1 MKEPMSE
8 WDKKLK
14 EFYELSYEERLE
26 YWIEKRFYIIHHCKF
41 NSDLAI
47 ERNPNLKEKIVGK
60 NGEFSIVPET
70 NEQQEQY
77 LYFIISYL
85 PYITLTPEDYYKSK
99 GLKELILELDSR
111 IAEADKPSF
120 LLNNELKE
128 IEENLENAYQIGV
141 KGSDLRSG
149 YEDSATGKLRHYFN
163 FNSEVTPDYFYFYG
177 ALLSKYEKYIRERVI
192 DFDPSAPNRNSVT
205 TLNFTSINLLV
216 KIMQECNLFPEN
228 TSQTKMDNFLSQL
241 INENPKSIEQGRKNI
256 PSLMLGKIT
265 VPQKRQYLPSLLK
278 IRPILNDLG
287 NMELL
292 KKYEEIIKRIEN
304 IK

>member
-14 EFYELSYEERLE
+14 EFNELTYEARLE

-41 NSDLAI
+41 NSDLALD
-47 ERNPNLKEKIVGK
+47 RSPNLKEKIIGK
-60 NGEFSIVPET
+60 TGEFSIVPET
-70 NEQQEQY
+70 NEQLEQY
-77 LYFIISYL
+77 FYFIISYL

-99 GLKELILELDSR
+99 GLKELILDLDAR
-111 IAEADKPSF
+111 IVEADKPSF

-128 IEENLENAYQIGV
+128 IEDNLANAYQIGF
-141 KGSDLRSG
+141 KGSDLRRG
-149 YEDSATGKLRHYFN
+149 YEDSATGRLRQDFN
-163 FNSEVTPDYFYFYG
+163 FNPEVTPDYFYFYG
-177 ALLSKYEKYIRERVI
+177 ALLSKYEKYVRERVI
-192 DFDPSAPNRNSVT
+192 DFDPSAPKRNTVT
-205 TLNFTSINLLV
+205 TLNLTSINLLI

-241 INENPKSIEQGRKNI
+241 INENPKSIEQGRKSI
-256 PSLMLGKIT
+256 PNLMLGKIT

-292 KKYEEIIKRIEN
+292 KKYEEIIRRIER